1 LGPMGPTNL
10 QRGIVRWQHGV
21 LARWQLLAR
30 GYTERAIK
38 HHIET
43 KWLHPIFAGVYAVGR
58 PEVSRFGM
66 WMAAVLAS
74 GPFAVISHDT
84 AAALW
89 GIWTY
94 TPELIVSVPA
104 HCRPRNPGIR
114 VHRRAH
120 IDATTHHRIPV
131 TTPTATLIDFA
142 ATHPRNEVE
151 AALNEADIK
160 GLIKLESLREEL
172 ESAPRMPGLAK
183 LRSTIDRRTFTFTR
197 SDLERAFRPLARG
210 AGMTNLQSRVYV
222 NGHEVDF
229 YSPDLGLVIE
239 TDGGTFHRTP
249 AQQAADRRRD
259 HAHIAAGLTPLRF
272 THGQIRYERA
282 YVEETLTTVAARLA
296 RA

>member
-1 LGPMGPTNL
+1 MAWKRV
-10 QRGIVRWQHGV
+10 QRGIVHRQHGV
-21 LARWQLLAR
+21 IARWQLLER
-30 GYTERAIK
+30 GYSRRAIE

-58 PEVSRFGM
+58 SELSRYGM

-74 GPFAVISHDT
+74 GLSAVVSHDA

-89 GIWTY
+89 GVWSY
-94 TPELIVSVPA
+94 TPDLIVSVPA

-151 AALNEADIK
+151 AALNEADLRK
-160 GLIKLESLREEL
+160 LIRLDVLRKEL
-172 ESAPRMPGLAK
+172 ETTPRTPGLAK
-183 LRSTIDRRTFTFTR
+183 LRSTIDRRTFSYTR
-197 SDLERAFRPLARG
+197 SELERAFRPLARG

-229 YSPDLGLVIE
+229 FDPATGLVIE

-249 AQQAADRRRD
+249 FQQDADRKRD
-259 HAHIAAGLTPLRF
+259 NAHALAPGPPPLRF
-272 THGQIRYERA
+272 THGQIKYEPA
-282 YVEETLTTVAARLA
+282 YVLDTLRRAAARLA
-296 RA
+296 PA